1 MQTSFLFKH
10 QNSCCIYYH
19 RNATYLRFRSRSKLK
34 IRFIYTLSF
43 IPNYM
48 KLMPRKFSEFNVG
61 CNVTAFY
68 AFSANTF
75 LFSTDDGCTTARDGG
90 RGPIAPSARRVKFNC
105 VQTRASVEFSR
116 RRSTAGDQRER
127 REEKESSP
135 EAEESARRAL

>member
-1 MQTSFLFKH
+1 MS
-10 QNSCCIYYH
+10 
-19 RNATYLRFRSRSKLK
+19 
-34 IRFIYTLSF
+34 
-43 IPNYM
+43 
-48 KLMPRKFSEFNVG
+48 RKFSEFNVG